1 MLKAIHRLKLALQ
14 PELIPAD
21 LASLLQALDPENSYQ
36 ERMDALG
43 QLMDWIRLPV
53 NTRGPEEIPEF
64 VHSRDVR
71 FKFLFN
77 FLDRN
82 PTEAEYFAK
91 ILDELIVPG
100 GSVGLYCLTG
110 LTENHGFVNELT
122 NRLVS
127 RILPESYTEKDLSEA
142 FQVLFTEEEDAIWL
156 ESSFKNNFHF
166 IHEFIL
172 KHNISVEP
180 LRKDL
185 QDAKVILGAQLASI
199 GTSSDIRR
207 RLESKKLIDS
217 SFLKLNS
224 ALNNSEF
231 TDEDIL
237 LMITNCRTD
246 LLKVR
251 GNIESSGV
259 SVDLIFKIEKLY
271 AILDR
276 IEMLIYL
283 GKEYGPNAPLIM
295 GQFVGRLIRDE
306 LKSLGVK
313 LYIRENLHLLFRK
326 IVERAGERGDHYIA
340 NTKEERQKL
349 FRAATWA
356 GILTSFTAMI
366 KFLIGVPNFPL
377 FFEGFFYFVNYALSF
392 LIMQKWHMALSSKQP
407 AYTACVLS
415 RSFESFKKTR
425 KFEEVGQEIRKI
437 TKSQFLT
444 TIGNLAWVIPCCI
457 CIDWLWLT
465 TTGSHLMN
473 KQEAFY
479 LLDKHNPFTSLTIP
493 YAFLTGIFLWL
504 SSVIG
509 GWVENWVVYREL
521 PEVIRTS
528 SFLKRLLNRNQ
539 VNYMAENLPGTVGGI
554 AGNLSIAFLLTF
566 PIILSKFTS
575 FPIDIRHVTLS
586 AGTVTF
592 AFNALNWDVE
602 LWPLMITIAFSIMAI
617 GLLNFSVSFYFAI
630 RMAAIAR
637 NLETKF
643 LKKIFRYAFR
653 KSPGPVADPGA

>member
-122 NRLVS
+122 NRLVQ

-166 IHEFIL
+166 IHEFIV
-172 KHNISVEP
+172 KHSISVEP

-224 ALNNSEF
+224 ALNNSEYS
-231 TDEDIL
+231 DEDIL
-237 LMITNCRTD
+237 LMISNCRTD
-246 LLKVR
+246 LMKVR

-326 IVERAGERGDHYIA
+326 IVERSGERGDHYIA
-340 NTKEERQKL
+340 STKEERQKL

-356 GILTSFTAMI
+356 GILTSFTAMF
-366 KFLIGVPNFPL
+366 KFLIGIQPFPL
-377 FFEGFFYFVNYALSF
+377 FFEGFFYFINYAISF
-392 LIMQKWHMALSSKQP
+392 LIMQKWHLALSSKQP

-425 KFEEVGQEIRKI
+425 KFEEVGQDIRKI

-465 TTGSHLMN
+465 VTGSHLMN
-473 KQEAFY
+473 KQEAYY
-479 LLDKHNPFTSLTIP
+479 LLEKHNPFTSLTIP

-509 GWVENWVVYREL
+509 GWIENWVVYREL
-521 PEVIRTS
+521 PEVMKS
-528 SFLKRLLNRNQ
+528 SPFLRRLFTRDQ
-539 VNYMAENLPGTVGGI
+539 VNYMSDRLAGVVGGI
-554 AGNLSIAFLLTF
+554 SANLSIAFLMSF
-566 PIILSKFTS
+566 PIIVQKFTS
-575 FPIDIRHVTLS
+575 LPFDIRHVTLS

-617 GLLNFSVSFYFAI
+617 GILNFSVSFYFAI

-643 LKKIFRYAFR
+643 LKKIFRHAFR
-653 KSPGPVADPGA
+653 KSPGPVTDPGA